1 MMVWPDVVISVLIRA
16 LWSVIFLCAAIY
28 ATAVLD
34 TMLNRAVARGPRGA
48 LRMQAS
54 RIRDVLV
61 QPLRTT
67 ALLLLQQR
75 SLTER
80 PDIGAWTL
88 APALLGASAATA
100 IALVPF
106 SARAATLDVSSG
118 IVYFGAAM
126 ALVMIAVYLE
136 GWSPNSAFPLI
147 GGYRFVAQAL
157 SYEMPLALVLIAAAL
172 PAESLAIGA
181 IVRSQA
187 SVWNVVRQPLGLPI
201 YIIASI
207 GLAFWGPLALPDA
220 QDLAGGVRTELSGVT
235 LLLWRTAHVAV
246 VVAVSAMGAAV
257 FLGGWLGPWLPG
269 PAWMALKTIIL
280 IVVILA
286 TGHTLA
292 RVRLE
297 WFVLVAWT
305 VLIPAAL
312 VDVFASGLLV
322 LLGRSR

>member
-1 MMVWPDVVISVLIRA
+1 MTMWRGVVIPM
-16 LWSVIFLCAAIY
+16 LWTVTFLCAAIY
-28 ATAVLD
+28 ATAVID
-34 TMLNRAVARGPRGA
+34 TMLGRAVGRGPRRA
-48 LRMQAS
+48 LRMQ
-54 RIRDVLV
+54 RFRMRDVLE
-61 QPLRTT
+61 QPLRTS

-75 SLTER
+75 TLTER
-80 PDIGAWTL
+80 PDAGAWML

-100 IALVPF
+100 TALVPF
-106 SARAATLDVSSG
+106 SARAATFDVSAG

-136 GWSPNSAFPLI
+136 GWSPNSALPLI

-187 SVWNVVRQPLGLPI
+187 GVWNVIRQPLGLPI
-201 YIIASI
+201 YLIASI
-207 GLAFWGPLALPDA
+207 GLAFWGPLALPGGE
-220 QDLAGGVRTELSGVT
+220 DLAGGVRTELSGVT
-235 LLLWRTAHVAV
+235 LLLWRAAHLAV
-246 VVAVSAMGAAV
+246 VVAVSAMGAAI
-257 FLGGWLGPWLPG
+257 FLGGWLGPWIPG
-269 PAWMALKTIIL
+269 PVWMMLKTIAL

-286 TGHTLA
+286 SGHTLA

-305 VLIPAAL
+305 ILIPAAL
-312 VDVFASGLLV
+312 VDVFASGILV
-322 LLGRSR
+322 LLGTSR